1 LELEVPVYNINK
13 GKNAEL
19 FTRSEKLKHYAEF
32 IAKLREFQKTYED
45 YSQAVKETVNYC
57 IENGI
62 LAKFL
67 KEHGGRIVS
76 ILFAEYNEETAK
88 RVYAEERIEEA
99 VEAAVEEA
107 AQKMIQDGVPIEK
120 IVKYFDLTMEA
131 VERLRKHVPLPVSR

>member
-32 IAKLREFQKTYED
+32 IAKLRELQKTYED

-62 LAKFL
+62 LTEFL

-88 RVYAEERIEEA
+88 RVYAEERIEDA
-99 VEAAVEEA
+99 V
-107 AQKMIQDGVPIEK
+107 QKMIQDGVPTEK

-131 VERLRKHVPLPVSR
+131 VERLRKHVPLSASR